1 MTTAQSSSPAPLYAV
16 NGRMPAAP
24 TTIENSRR
32 TLTQL
37 LLDPTNALMLGLLVA
52 GIAFLFSKW
61 LANQALHSWVN
72 PDWSHAF
79 LVPVISGYLLW
90 QARAEFERAPRR
102 VFWPGLIPLLLSV
115 WCYVFFAVG
124 SMSNHF
130 GQGLSLLLCIFGM
143 ALLLLGPAAMRA
155 LFLPIAYLGF
165 AITLP
170 EQVMI
175 KLTFPLQMIAAEGG
189 WIVLRMIGVQ
199 ADLAGN
205 VIKITNPDT
214 LVTSDMSIAAAC
226 SGMRMVI
233 AFVALGAAVG
243 LVATRM
249 WWKRISLFLLAL
261 PVALLLNVVRVAVLG
276 VLTLWDG
283 QLAEGEAHTLI
294 GTLLLVPGFLL
305 YMAVVWA
312 LHKAVPESKEIAT

>member
-1 MTTAQSSSPAPLYAV
+1 MTTAQTSSPGPLYAAS
-16 NGRMPAAP
+16 GRLSAAP
-24 TTIENSRR
+24 LGRGGAARS
-32 TLTQL
+32 LTQL
-37 LLDPTNALMLGLLVA
+37 LRDPTNILMLGLLVA
-52 GIAFLFSKW
+52 GVAFLFWRW
-61 LANQALHSWVN
+61 LANQALHSWGN

-79 LVPVISGYLLW
+79 LVPVISAYLLW

-102 VFWPGLIPLLLSV
+102 VFWPGVIPLVLSV

-130 GQGLSLLLCIFGM
+130 GQGLSLLLCLFGIV
-143 ALLLLGPAAMRA
+143 LLLLGPGAMRA

-170 EQVMI
+170 EMVMI
-175 KLTFPLQMIAAEGG
+175 RLTFPLQMFAAEGG
-189 WIVLRMIGVQ
+189 WIILRMIGLQ
-199 ADLAGN
+199 ADLGGN

-214 LVTSDMSIAAAC
+214 LVVSDMSIAAAC

-249 WWKRISLFLLAL
+249 WWKRVALFLLAL
-261 PVALLLNVVRVAVLG
+261 PVALLLNVIRVAVLG

-283 QLAEGEAHTLI
+283 QLAQGEAHSFI
-294 GTLLLVPGFLL
+294 GTLLLLPGFLL

-312 LHKAVPESKEIAT
+312 LNKAVPEPKGGTA